1 MHVVGRVGGVGGGQK
16 TGGVVGQRVFSR
28 KLDQTE
34 TKGST
39 S

>member
-1 MHVVGRVGGVGGGQK
+1 MHVVGRVRGVGQK

-34 TKGST
+34 TKGSP